1 MFTHISVKN
10 IFKSHYM
17 VIVKYIYEQSSENI
31 LS

>member
-17 VIVKYIYEQSSENI
+17 VIVKYIYEQS
-31 LS
+31 